1 MATSPS
7 ELPVSESGDNR
18 SLLHRAHDSSSYRV
32 RLAGQGIEWVARDG
46 PAERVFLDEP
56 GAGLGLRLKSSLLSL
71 FVAEE
76 LL

>member
-1 MATSPS
+1 
-7 ELPVSESGDNR
+7 
-18 SLLHRAHDSSSYRV
+18 
-32 RLAGQGIEWVARDG
+32 VARDG
-46 PAERVFLDEP
+46 NAEQVYLNEP

>member
-1 MATSPS
+1 M
-7 ELPVSESGDNR
+7 R
-18 SLLHRAHDSSSYRV
+18 RAGH
-32 RLAGQGIEWVARDG
+32 GIEWVARDG
-46 PAERVFLDEP
+46 AAERVYLDEP